1 MHTLKKLSLSRSI
14 KRQSG
19 LSLLESLVAL
29 VVLALGIMG
38 LAGVQTRLLVETRT
52 ANSRAVA
59 VQLID
64 DLTNRMALNRLAAI
78 GRPQSLPP
86 IASLYTFAWGA
97 AMPAAQNCTNPC
109 TAAQMAQSDL
119 FLWRTAINTAL
130 PGAQATVF
138 QLAPADGD
146 PRQLGIAIGWPLNER
161 QADATY
167 NAPFNVTTIN
177 NIGNCPATLICHLVY
192 VQP

>member
-1 MHTLKKLSLSRSI
+1 
-14 KRQSG
+14 
-19 LSLLESLVAL
+19 
-29 VVLALGIMG
+29 MG

-64 DLTNRMALNRLAAI
+64 DLSNRMALNRLAAI
-78 GRPQSLPP
+78 GRPLPLP
-86 IASLYTFAWGA
+86 AVASLYTFSWSD
-97 AMPAAQNCTNPC
+97 AMPASQDCVTNSC

-119 FLWRTAINTAL
+119 FLWRTAVNAAL

-138 QLAPADGD
+138 QLTPALGD
-146 PRQLGIAIGWPLNER
+146 PRQLGIVIGWPLNER
-161 QADATY
+161 TTNATY
-167 NAPFNVTTIN
+167 NTPFNTTNSNMI
-177 NIGNCPATLICHLVY
+177 CTATLICHVVY